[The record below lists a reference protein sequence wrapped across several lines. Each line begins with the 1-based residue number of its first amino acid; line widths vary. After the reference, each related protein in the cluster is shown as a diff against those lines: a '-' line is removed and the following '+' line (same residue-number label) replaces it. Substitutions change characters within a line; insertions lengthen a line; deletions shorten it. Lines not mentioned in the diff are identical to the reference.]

1 MKTELTIE
9 QSQRLIERGVN
20 PIFASGLAKDPVS
33 QWELPV
39 FTLIDIAK
47 LLPERKA
54 FADAEAYLN
63 IHFELAGHKWVAQYL
78 DYDKDDDVIVE
89 KSAPELIDA
98 LFLLCL
104 WCIDK
109 GYIDTQKLN

>member
-9 QSQRLIERGVN
+9 QSQRLIERGIN
-20 PIFASGLAKDPVS
+20 PIFASKLDKGPVS
-33 QWELPV
+33 QWEFPV

-63 IHFELAGHKWVAQYL
+63 IYFELAGHKWVAQYL
-78 DYDKDDDVIVE
+78 DYDKDDDVITE
-89 KSAPELIDA
+89 ESAPELIDA
-98 LFLLCL
+98 LYQLCL
-104 WCIDK
+104 WGIK
-109 GYIDTQKLN
+109 HGYVETIKMN

>member
-78 DYDKDDDVIVE
+78 DYDKDDDVIGE
-89 KSAPELIDA
+89 ESAPELIDA
-98 LFLLCL
+98 LYSLCL
-104 WCIDK
+104 WGIK
-109 GYIDTQKLN
+109 RGYVEILKKD